1 MAFIKTHKVTI
12 QDLIDYL
19 NQFPKDAVVCTQNSR
34 AWFHNRVKPINESD
48 MSYFIRKV
56 ENPSDDCG
64 KPLKKVFVSIHD
76 YCRADY

>member
-19 NQFPKDAVVCTQNSR
+19 NQFPKDAVVCTHNSR